1 MAKIKDTQ
9 NETMTVY
16 NLLTDSMQSLFLFA
30 TKRAAKKKKKIVERE
45 INICCFFFVSK
56 DQ

>member
-16 NLLTDSMQSLFLFA
+16 NLLTDSMQSLFCSQQNEQQ
-30 TKRAAKKKKKIVERE
+30 RKKKRK
-45 INICCFFFVSK
+45 
-56 DQ
+56 